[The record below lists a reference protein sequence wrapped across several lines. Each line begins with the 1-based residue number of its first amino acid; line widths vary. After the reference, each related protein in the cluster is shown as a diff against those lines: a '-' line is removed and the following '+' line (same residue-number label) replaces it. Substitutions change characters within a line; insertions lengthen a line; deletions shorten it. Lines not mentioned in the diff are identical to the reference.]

1 MPEVPGAEGSG
12 ARGGAPEDRPD
23 AWGTSRRSRLFPGPF
38 LVHADL
44 HNHTWLSDGRGDPA
58 SAFPALRAAGLDV
71 AAITDH
77 ARWASVLFGV
87 GHPPGAIGID
97 AHAWARTRELADQAD
112 DPGGFVA
119 LAGFE
124 WSHGLHG
131 HMNVWGSERYT
142 DALRTFGPRMSAF
155 WHWLEGHGDDGLAGF
170 NHPGKAGPRRFG
182 RFRYRPAMA
191 RRLISME
198 IFNKTH
204 DYLFQGTDGRAASP
218 LVECLD
224 AGWRAGLLGVTDE
237 HGSDWGVPDGKGR
250 AGLWVHDLSRA
261 GVLEA
266 LLARRVFAS
275 RTKGLRLDAA
285 CAGVRMG
292 GTVPL
297 TRAGHGPQPVRVE
310 VDLDRGPSWW
320 GRRLNVQVLRPS
332 STPGGARGR
341 ARLPTL
347 AAAVEVALPSPE
359 EPVVAFEAD
368 VDPAGGPWLVLR
380 VSDPSAPAD
389 PRASGPWAELGYG
402 LAYASPFWLAFS

>member
-1 MPEVPGAEGSG
+1 MPEPPATAPPEGG
-12 ARGGAPEDRPD
+12 LD

-44 HNHTWLSDGRGDPA
+44 HNHTRLSDGRGDPA
-58 SAFPALRAAGLDV
+58 DTFPALRAAGLDV

-77 ARWASVLFGV
+77 ARWASVLFGLADA
-87 GHPPGAIGID
+87 PGAIGID
-97 AHAWARTRELADQAD
+97 RHAWARTRELADQAD
-112 DPGGFVA
+112 DPGAFVA

-131 HMNVWGSERYT
+131 HMNVWGSQRFT
-142 DALRTFGPRMSAF
+142 DALGTFGPRMAAF
-155 WHWLEGHGDDGLAGF
+155 WRWLEGPGEDGLATF

-182 RFRYRPAMA
+182 RFHYRPAMA
-191 RRLISME
+191 RRLVGME

-204 DYLFQGTDGRAASP
+204 DYLFQGTDGRSASP
-218 LVECLD
+218 LLECLD

-250 AGLWVHDLSRA
+250 AGLWVHELTRA
-261 GVLEA
+261 GVWEA

-275 RTKGLRLDAA
+275 RVKGLRLDAA

-297 TRAGHGPQPVRVE
+297 AQPRPLRVE
-310 VDLDRGPSWW
+310 LDLDRGAAWW
-320 GRRLNVQVLRPS
+320 GRRLNVQVLRPG
-332 STPGGARGR
+332 PAPGARLAER
-341 ARLPTL
+341 EARRLPAL
-347 AAAVEVALPSPE
+347 AAAVEVTLPSPQ
-359 EPVVAFEAD
+359 EPVVSFEVD

-380 VSDPSAPAD
+380 VSDPSAAPD
-389 PRASGPWAELGYG
+389 PRATGPWAELGYAV
-402 LAYASPFWLAFS
+402 AYASPFWLETG

>member
-1 MPEVPGAEGSG
+1 MPDPPEEGL
-12 ARGGAPEDRPD
+12 D

-44 HNHTWLSDGRGDPA
+44 HNHTRLSDGRGDPA
-58 SAFPALRAAGLDV
+58 AAFPALRAAGLDV

-77 ARWASVLFGV
+77 ARWASVLFGL
-87 GHPPGAIGID
+87 GDAPGSIGID
-97 AHAWARTRELADQAD
+97 RHAWARTRELADQAD
-112 DPGGFVA
+112 DPGTFVA

-131 HMNVWGSERYT
+131 HMNVWGTDRYT
-142 DALRTFGPRMSAF
+142 DALRTFGPRMRAF
-155 WHWLEGHGDDGLAGF
+155 WSWLEGPGEQGLATF

-191 RRLISME
+191 GRLVGME

-218 LVECLD
+218 LLECLD

-237 HGSDWGVPDGKGR
+237 HGSDWGAPDGKGR
-250 AGLWVHDLSRA
+250 AGLWVHELTRA
-261 GVLEA
+261 GVWEA
-266 LLARRVFAS
+266 LQARRVFAS
-275 RTKGLRLDAA
+275 RVKGLRLDAA

-297 TRAGHGPQPVRVE
+297 ARARTVRVE
-310 VDLDRGPSWW
+310 VDLDRGPAWW
-320 GRRLNVQVLRPS
+320 GRRLSVQVLRPGT
-332 STPGGARGR
+332 TPGGARGR
-341 ARLPTL
+341 RLPAL
-347 AAAVEVALPSPE
+347 AAAVEVALPSPQ
-359 EPVVAFEAD
+359 EPVVSFEVD
-368 VDPAGGPWLVLR
+368 LDPADGPWVVLR

-389 PRASGPWAELGYG
+389 PRARGPWAELGYA
-402 LAYASPFWLAFS
+402 LAYASPFWLEVR